1 MSDLQSKFEIAQAD
15 VKKLQEDPGNAAKL
29 RLYAL
34 FKQASAGDVE
44 GKRPGMMDMVARAK
58 WDAWNEVKGLSNEA
72 AMQAYIDLVEELK
85 EA

>member
-1 MSDLQSKFEIAQAD
+1 MSDLKSKFEMAQAD
-15 VKKLQEDPGNAAKL
+15 VKKLQEDPGNTAKL

-34 FKQASAGDVE
+34 FKQASVGDVE

-58 WDAWNEVKGLSNEA
+58 WDAWNEVKGLSNET

>member
-34 FKQASAGDVE
+34 FKQASAGDVQ